1 MAWFNAG
8 LSSNSG
14 GASSFNE
21 LDDVTINTQTLS
33 NGQVP
38 VYNSTTHKWENGEQS
53 GGVSSFNELDDVSI
67 NAQTL
72 LNGQVPIYNST
83 THKWENGEQCSGHTI
98 IDDGGTSLTQRDN
111 LQFKGAYSE
120 DNSTNQKTVVNVVRS
135 MTKAEFDELTEAEK
149 TGLINITDITGG
161 NDDRFQPVIYSTEE
175 REIGVYTDGKPLYQK
190 TIILPSAITIPAETW
205 TTVATVTDLDIDSL
219 TYCFGNASL
228 MTQIVSVNAMVKTEG
243 NNKVLQVFFA
253 FVWSIRTVTL
263 QYTKT
268 TDAAGS
274 GQWTPQGIPAHHY
287 SEDEQVV
294 GTWIDGNTLYE
305 KTISFT
311 TTNNSNYIQQP
322 VGLLK
327 AEIDKVWVVDGFTYK
342 NNVYSSVMPYAY
354 TNNTVADDQF
364 EGLIDKSSTNVT
376 FDYRVGKD
384 LYEAPAYVT
393 IRYTK
398 SV

>member
-21 LDDVTINTQTLS
+21 LDDVAINTQTLS

-53 GGVSSFNELDDVSI
+53 GGASSFNELDDVSI
-67 NAQTL
+67 NTQTL
-72 LNGQVPIYNST
+72 SNGQVPVYNST
-83 THKWENGEQCSGHTI
+83 THKWENGEQSGGSSGH
-98 IDDGGTSLTQRDN
+98 N
-111 LQFKGAYSE
+111 YSE
-120 DNSTNQKTVVNVVRS
+120 N
-135 MTKAEFDELTEAEK
+135 
-149 TGLINITDITGG
+149 
-161 NDDRFQPVIYSTEE
+161 
-175 REIGVYTDGKPLYQK
+175 
-190 TIILPSAITIPAETW
+190 
-205 TTVATVTDLDIDSL
+205 
-219 TYCFGNASL
+219 
-228 MTQIVSVNAMVKTEG
+228 
-243 NNKVLQVFFA
+243 
-253 FVWSIRTVTL
+253 
-263 QYTKT
+263 
-268 TDAAGS
+268 
-274 GQWTPQGIPAHHY
+274 
-287 SEDEQVV
+287 EQVV
-294 GTWIDGNTLYE
+294 GTWVDGNTLYE

-342 NNVYSSVMPYAY
+342 DSIYSSVMPYAY

-364 EGLIDKSSTNVT
+364 EGFINKSSTNVT

-398 SV
+398 SST